1 MENTRFY
8 HIAVQESGK
17 VWATQGGMLQ
27 VRGIGYKDSEA
38 PADPLGMERPDMGRR
53 VQGMVL
59 KVAKGRGKDGE
70 EGRPAGRTWKVPEI
84 GAKGVEGAGAG

>member
-1 MENTRFY
+1 MGNTGRD
-8 HIAVQESGK
+8 APGSRDRL
-17 VWATQGGMLQ
+17 QGF
-27 VRGIGYKDSEA
+27 RS